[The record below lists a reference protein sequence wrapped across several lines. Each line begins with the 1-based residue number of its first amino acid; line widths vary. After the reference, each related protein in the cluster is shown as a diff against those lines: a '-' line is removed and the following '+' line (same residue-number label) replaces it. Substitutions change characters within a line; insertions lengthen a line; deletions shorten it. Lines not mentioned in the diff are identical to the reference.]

1 MSWVAGVDGC
11 PKGWIR
17 ICREVESGAL
27 DFGVFEDVESL
38 WQAAPHPEI
47 VAIDMPIGLPA
58 SGARACDRAARKLL
72 GERRSSVFPAPV
84 RPAIVARDRDEASR
98 LTEAVDGRR
107 VGAQA
112 WGIYPKIRAL
122 DLALREM
129 GAPRER
135 IREVHPELSFMAW
148 NGGVPMA
155 HGKRTEAGRAER
167 LQLVEG
173 WLGEGLIERARNA
186 GVDRPHPKKD
196 LDDDDI
202 LDAVATLWS
211 AHRIRAGRSRSL
223 PADPEHDDEGLP
235 MEIVY

>member
-1 MSWVAGVDGC
+1 MGWVAGVDGC

-17 ICREVESGAL
+17 VCREVESGAL
-27 DFGVFEDVESL
+27 DFAVFEEVEAI
-38 WQAAPHPEI
+38 WRVAPSPEI

-84 RPAIVARDRDEASR
+84 RPAIRARDRAQASR

-122 DLALREM
+122 DLALRET
-129 GAPRER
+129 GAPCER
-135 IREVHPELSFMAW
+135 VREVHPELSFMAW
-148 NGGVPMA
+148 NDGVPMVHA
-155 HGKRTEAGRAER
+155 KRTVAGRAER
-167 LQLVEG
+167 LRLVDA
-173 WLGEGLIERARNA
+173 WLGAGVIERARRA

-196 LDDDDI
+196 LADDDI

-211 AHRIRAGRSRSL
+211 AHRIRTGRARSL
-223 PADPEHDDEGLP
+223 PADPEHDAEGLP